1 MLDFKEILHFIYFFR
16 RKHAETLF
24 QPGRVVLQDFT
35 GIAALVDL
43 ASMRDLVASKDIEP
57 SKVDSKCPADLVVD
71 HSVQVDFSYIEK
83 LVAKQTKDIEAEE
96 AAIAAAASISP
107 NPPTYMIPQST
118 FPPFCP
124 YNPQQVP
131 PHHGGEVFY
140 HQPYYQP
147 PIQPMMDVQGAHA
160 LPPQQPPNLNL
171 SSGKYSVKDRNN
183 L

>member
-1 MLDFKEILHFIYFFR
+1 M
-16 RKHAETLF
+16 
-24 QPGRVVLQDFT
+24 QDFT

-43 ASMRDLVASKDIEP
+43 ASMRDVVASKDIEP

-96 AAIAAAASISP
+96 AAAMAAAASVSP
-107 NPPTYMIPQST
+107 SPPPPYMIPQST

-147 PIQPMMDVQGAHA
+147 PIQPPLMDVQGAHA
-160 LPPQQPPNLNL
+160 LPHQQPPNMNI
-171 SSGKYSVKDRNN
+171 SSCK
-183 L
+183 